1 MKHGIFRFW
10 WPLAALA
17 FAALFGFAVM
27 ALWNWLL
34 PAVAGLPEI
43 TFLQALGLLA
53 LSRILFGGLG
63 GMGRAMGVARRGG
76 DREHINPFRDEWRK
90 MSAEDRKEFIRKH
103 SLFNAHINRHI
114 FGGCGDEEPDPNNGK
129 DKK

>member
-1 MKHGIFRFW
+1 MKNRIFRFW

-63 GMGRAMGVARRGG
+63 GMGRVMGGAMRGG
-76 DREHINPFRDEWRK
+76 DREHVNPFREEWRK
-90 MSAEDRKEFIRKH
+90 MSAEERKEFIRKR
-103 SLFNAHINRHI
+103 SPFNAHVNAHI
-114 FGGCGDEEPDPNNGK
+114 FDEHSAKEPDPNNGK
-129 DKK
+129 DKE